1 MLLKNS
7 GRPFCAAFANERVV
21 AVVHQVQLGEYRQA
35 RVQQL
40 ADDARVGKGRGTHE
54 RRVKVPRCHR
64 RRDALIRL
72 DAQSPRFFPAR
83 RGEIHARQ
91 RRRRLH
97 APDEARTAFAHAA
110 QTYDQKFHIISS
122 PCRAVH
128 SPLFNIGV
136 SLPGANPAWTLLPT
150 RRLGAFRLCPR
161 RPCGKT
167 GPNAQSQHHDQRPGE
182 NEDAPRALSPRE
194 NQQHKLHQ
202 QHRRKQRQRRAHHA
216 QGCIQRAV
224 PVSGTKVFS
233 CPSAV
238 SAVFHISRKE
248 SANPLIGCPP
258 FPNPGTEPS

>member
-1 MLLKNS
+1 MPVRQILPDVVDVIDGLCKRRHPALDVLHFGAVEHGAAQKQRQALLR
-7 GRPFCAAFANERVV
+7 GFCNERVV

-83 RGEIHARQ
+83 GGEIHARQ

-136 SLPGANPAWTLLPT
+136 SLPGANPAWPLLPA

-167 GPNAQSQHHDQRPGE
+167 GPNAQSQHHGQRPGE

-202 QHRRKQRQRRAHHA
+202 
-216 QGCIQRAV
+216 
-224 PVSGTKVFS
+224 
-233 CPSAV
+233 
-238 SAVFHISRKE
+238 
-248 SANPLIGCPP
+248 
-258 FPNPGTEPS
+258 